1 MELLMDYSVVTEFQ
15 KPIFENAKFPFTV
28 HIDTLSTS
36 YQVLTHWHSEIEIL
50 YFQSGECYAH
60 CDQTKVHCHAGEIL
74 FCNSYCFHGLEQI
87 VPSCTYICYF
97 FSPEMLSQ
105 KIKPFIPKQSFIQ
118 VKEINLQRILGNI
131 KDEFYL
137 KKEESQTV
145 MRYEMNLFHLY
156 LHRIISEDDASLIKY
171 KGHDSTESNTRQDK
185 LLQKA
190 LIYISEHLNENISLK
205 EVCSHCGLS
214 VSRFSIL
221 FKQYTG
227 KTTIDYIN
235 ISRCR
240 LAYSFYVD
248 NGYTVSESARSA
260 GFENLSYFSR
270 KFKEIYGCTLS
281 EIHR

>member
-1 MELLMDYSVVTEFQ
+1 MDYSVATEFQ
-15 KPIFENAKFPFTV
+15 KPIFENSKFPFTV

-50 YFQSGECYAH
+50 YFQSGECYAY
-60 CDQTKVHCHAGEIL
+60 CDQTKIHCRPGEIL

-118 VKEINLQRILGNI
+118 
-131 KDEFYL
+131 DEFYL

-156 LHRIISEDDASLIKY
+156 LHRIILEDDASLIKY

-185 LLQKA
+185 LVQKA

-205 EVCSHCGLS
+205 DICAYCGLS

-248 NGYTVSESARSA
+248 NGYTVSESAHSA

-270 KFKEIYGCTLS
+270 KFKEVYGCTLS
-281 EIHR
+281 EIPR

>member
-1 MELLMDYSVVTEFQ
+1 
-15 KPIFENAKFPFTV
+15 
-28 HIDTLSTS
+28 
-36 YQVLTHWHSEIEIL
+36 
-50 YFQSGECYAH
+50 
-60 CDQTKVHCHAGEIL
+60 
-74 FCNSYCFHGLEQI
+74 
-87 VPSCTYICYF
+87 
-97 FSPEMLSQ
+97 
-105 KIKPFIPKQSFIQ
+105 
-118 VKEINLQRILGNI
+118 
-131 KDEFYL
+131 
-137 KKEESQTV
+137 

-240 LAYSFYVD
+240 LACSFYVD